1 MEKMVCV
8 KLLPIK
14 LAITLAII
22 GFGIIA
28 HAEDDYLKAER
39 LCYEIERNINAQV
52 DFTTTKCLL
61 GPGLQKGSI
70 SFILIS
76 KEPILSL
83 RKSKKTRQYWLIAVV
98 RAVGM
103 AMWDNPKIKMGD
115 VYVTDTN
122 LMEKHKALC
131 FSGELAKVLQRK
143 AFNGEINL
151 DQLYLELRRA
161 TKWVDIF
168 S

>member
-1 MEKMVCV
+1 MGV
-8 KLLPIK
+8 KLLSIK
-14 LAITLAII
+14 LAVTLAII
-22 GFGIIA
+22 GLGIIA
-28 HAEDDYLKAER
+28 HAEDDNLKAER
-39 LCYEIERNINAQV
+39 LCYEIERDINAQV
-52 DFTTTKCLL
+52 DFTTTRCLP
-61 GPGLQKGSI
+61 GPSLQKGSI
-70 SFILIS
+70 ILIS

-83 RKSKKTRQYWLIAVV
+83 RKSKKTRQYWLITVV
-98 RAVGM
+98 KTVGM
-103 AMWDNPKIKMGD
+103 AMWDNPKIKIGD
-115 VYVTDTN
+115 VYTTDTN

-161 TKWVDIF
+161 TKWVDIP

>member
-1 MEKMVCV
+1 MEKMVGV
-8 KLLPIK
+8 KLLSIK
-14 LAITLAII
+14 LAVTLAII
-22 GFGIIA
+22 GLGIIA
-28 HAEDDYLKAER
+28 HAEDDNLKAER
-39 LCYEIERNINAQV
+39 LCYEIERDINAQV
-52 DFTTTKCLL
+52 DFTTTRCLP
-61 GPGLQKGSI
+61 GPSLQKGSI
-70 SFILIS
+70 ILIS

-83 RKSKKTRQYWLIAVV
+83 RKSKKTRQYWLITVV
-98 RAVGM
+98 KTVGM
-103 AMWDNPKIKMGD
+103 AMWDNPKIKIGD
-115 VYVTDTN
+115 VYTTDTN

-161 TKWVDIF
+161 TKWVDIP

>member
-1 MEKMVCV
+1 M
-8 KLLPIK
+8 KLLSMK

-22 GFGIIA
+22 GLGIIA
-28 HAEDDYLKAER
+28 HAEDDQLKAER
-39 LCYEIERNINAQV
+39 LCYEIEKDINAQV
-52 DFTTTKCLL
+52 DFTTTRCLPDPSL
-61 GPGLQKGSI
+61 RKGSI
-70 SFILIS
+70 ILIS

-83 RKSKKTRQYWLIAVV
+83 RKSKKTRQYWLITVV
-98 RAVGM
+98 KAVGI
-103 AMWDNPKIKMGD
+103 AMWDNPKIKIGD
-115 VYVTDTN
+115 VYTTDTN

-161 TKWVDIF
+161 TKWVDIPF
-168 S
+168 

>member
-1 MEKMVCV
+1 MERRVYM
-8 KLLPIK
+8 KLLSMK
-14 LAITLAII
+14 WVITIAII
-22 GFGIIA
+22 GFCIIA

-52 DFTTTKCLL
+52 DFTTTRCLP
-61 GPGLQKGSI
+61 GPSLQKGSI
-70 SFILIS
+70 ILIS

-83 RKSKKTRQYWLIAVV
+83 RKSKKTRQYWLINVV

-103 AMWDNPKIKMGD
+103 AMWDNPKIKIGD
-115 VYVTDTN
+115 VYTTDTN

-143 AFNGEINL
+143 SFNGEINL

-161 TKWVDIF
+161 TKWVNI
-168 S
+168 SS

>member
-1 MEKMVCV
+1 MERRVYM
-8 KLLPIK
+8 KLLSMK
-14 LAITLAII
+14 WVITIAII
-22 GFGIIA
+22 GFCIIA

-52 DFTTTKCLL
+52 DFTTTRCLP
-61 GPGLQKGSI
+61 GPSLQKGSI
-70 SFILIS
+70 ILIS

-83 RKSKKTRQYWLIAVV
+83 RKSKKTRQYWLINVV

-103 AMWDNPKIKMGD
+103 AMWDNPKIKIGD
-115 VYVTDTN
+115 VYTTDTN

-143 AFNGEINL
+143 SFNGEINL

-161 TKWVDIF
+161 TKWVDI
-168 S
+168 SS

>member
-1 MEKMVCV
+1 M
-8 KLLPIK
+8 KLFSMR

-22 GFGIIA
+22 GLGIIA
-28 HAEDDYLKAER
+28 HAEDDSLKAEK
-39 LCYEIERNINAQV
+39 LCYEIERNINDQV
-52 DFTTTKCLL
+52 DFTTTKCLP
-61 GPGLQKGSI
+61 GPSLQKESI
-70 SFILIS
+70 SFLLIS

-83 RKSKKTRQYWLIAVV
+83 KKSKKTRQYWLITVV
-98 RAVGM
+98 RAVGT
-103 AMWDNPKIKMGD
+103 AMLDNPKIKMGD
-115 VYVTDTN
+115 VYATDTN

-131 FSGELAKVLQRK
+131 FPGELAKVLQRK

-161 TKWVDIF
+161 TKWVDIP

>member
-1 MEKMVCV
+1 M
-8 KLLPIK
+8 
-14 LAITLAII
+14 I
-22 GFGIIA
+22 GLGIIA
-28 HAEDDYLKAER
+28 HAEDDSLKAEG

-52 DFTTTKCLL
+52 DFTTTKCLS

-83 RKSKKTRQYWLIAVV
+83 RKSKKTRRYWLINVV
-98 RAVGM
+98 RAVGT

-115 VYVTDTN
+115 VYATDTN
-122 LMEKHKALC
+122 LMEKHKKLYLSRA
-131 FSGELAKVLQRK
+131 ELAKVLQRK

-161 TKWVDIF
+161 TKWVDIP

>member
-1 MEKMVCV
+1 MEKMVSV
-8 KLLPIK
+8 KLLSIK
-14 LAITLAII
+14 LAVTLAII
-22 GFGIIA
+22 GLGIIA
-28 HAEDDYLKAER
+28 HAEDDNLKAER
-39 LCYEIERNINAQV
+39 LCYEIERDINAQV
-52 DFTTTKCLL
+52 DFTTTRCLP
-61 GPGLQKGSI
+61 GPSLQKGSI
-70 SFILIS
+70 ILIS

-83 RKSKKTRQYWLIAVV
+83 RKSKKTRRYWLINVV
-98 RAVGM
+98 RVVGM
-103 AMWDNPKIKMGD
+103 AMWDNPKIKIGD
-115 VYVTDTN
+115 IYTTDTN

-161 TKWVDIF
+161 TKWVDIP